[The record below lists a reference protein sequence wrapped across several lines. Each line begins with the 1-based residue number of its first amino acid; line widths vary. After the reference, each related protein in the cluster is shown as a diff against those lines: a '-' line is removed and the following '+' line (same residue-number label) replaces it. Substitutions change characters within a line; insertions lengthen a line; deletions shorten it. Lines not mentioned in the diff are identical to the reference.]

1 VIHATEGNHF
11 METNRLSIVESNAVI
26 RSGIQVLLVQQG
38 VPQACISVYETP
50 DDFIEA
56 LPANKVDAV
65 FLDDGQRA
73 IADITFIIES
83 IHKIQQELVVIILS
97 DRLAV
102 SYIQHVMSS
111 GANGYIYKAGDMEQ
125 ALAMAVSCIRRGTK
139 VLPPDVS
146 EALLMGNQ
154 VILIG
159 NLNTRDIDV
168 LELTEAGKTVKQ
180 IAYGLGIEQRT
191 VYRSRERLRDA
202 LNVQTNDLIVDAAR
216 RLGLLKAK

>member
-1 VIHATEGNHF
+1 
-11 METNRLSIVESNAVI
+11 METIRLSIIESNAVI
-26 RSGIQVLLVQQG
+26 RSGIQVLLVHQG

-50 DDFIEA
+50 DDFMAA
-56 LPANKVDAV
+56 LPANNVDAV

-73 IADITFIIES
+73 IADITIIIES
-83 IHKIQQELVVIILS
+83 LQKIQQELMVIILS

-125 ALAMAVSCIRRGTK
+125 ALSMAVSCIRRGTK
-139 VLPPDVS
+139 ILPPDVS
-146 EALLMGNQ
+146 EALLTGNR

-159 NLNTRDIDV
+159 NLNARDIDV
-168 LELTEAGKTVKQ
+168 LELTETGKTVKQ
-180 IAYGLGIEQRT
+180 IAYSLGVEQRT

-202 LNVQTNDLIVDAAR
+202 LNIQTNDLIVDAAR
-216 RLGLLKAK
+216 RLGLLKGK

>member
-1 VIHATEGNHF
+1 
-11 METNRLSIVESNAVI
+11 METNRLSIVESNAAM
-26 RSGIQVLLVQQG
+26 RGGIQVLLVQQG
-38 VPQACISVYETP
+38 VPQACISVYETS
-50 DDFIEA
+50 DDFIAA
-56 LPANKVDAV
+56 LPVNKVDAV

-73 IADITFIIES
+73 IADITIIIES
-83 IHKIQQELVVIILS
+83 IHKIQQELMVIILS

>member
-1 VIHATEGNHF
+1 
-11 METNRLSIVESNAVI
+11 METNRLSVVEANAAM
-26 RSGIQVLLVQQG
+26 RGGIQMLLIQQG
-38 VPQACISVYETP
+38 VPQSCISVYETSN
-50 DDFIEA
+50 DFTAA
-56 LPANKVDAV
+56 LPSNKVDAV

-73 IADITFIIES
+73 IADITIIIES
-83 IHKIQQELVVIILS
+83 IHNIYQELMVIILS

-125 ALAMAVSCIRRGTK
+125 ALSMAVSCIRRGTK

-146 EALLMGNQ
+146 EALLVGNQ

-180 IAYGLGIEQRT
+180 IAYSLGIEQRT

>member
-1 VIHATEGNHF
+1 
-11 METNRLSIVESNAVI
+11 METNRLSIVESNAAM
-26 RSGIQVLLVQQG
+26 RGGIQMLLVQQG
-38 VPQACISVYETP
+38 VPQACISVYE
-50 DDFIEA
+50 
-56 LPANKVDAV
+56 KVDAV
-65 FLDDGQRA
+65 FLDDGERA
-73 IADITFIIES
+73 LADITIIIES
-83 IHKIQQELVVIILS
+83 IHKIQQELMVIILS

-202 LNVQTNDLIVDAAR
+202 LNVQTNDLVY
-216 RLGLLKAK
+216 